1 MANHCWNW
9 VQIIGERKTLEKI
22 QKKFEKYEET
32 NYFAEFGDYVLG
44 KGKIGDDVEILKQ
57 RHEDVGYSYG
67 TRWWDFTMD
76 AEDTAENTVLTI
88 TGDSAWGPP
97 NILIC
102 QIAKVYGV
110 KTEIEYDEPGMGF
123 AGKVS
128 WDESGVVIDGW
139 EGTSD
144 EMRYNDDVG
153 GWIEDRMYCYEGEN
167 NQEYTYKKLRKDYS
181 YATKEHIRELR
192 EEIIKLNE

>member
-22 QKKFEKYEET
+22 QKKFEKYEDT
-32 NYFAEFGDYVLG
+32 KYLAEFGDYVLNR
-44 KGKIGDDVEILKQ
+44 GKIGDDLEILRQ
-57 RHEDVGYSYG
+57 RHEDVGYAYG

-76 AEDTAENTVLTI
+76 AEDTVLTI
-88 TGDSAWGPP
+88 MGDSAWGPP
-97 NILIC
+97 NILIS

-110 KTEIEYDEPGMGF
+110 KTEIEYDEPGMNF

-128 WDESGVVIDGW
+128 WDESGVVIDRW

-144 EMRYNDDVG
+144 EMRYNEDVG
-153 GWIEDRMYCYEGEN
+153 SWMEDIMYCYEGEDN
-167 NQEYTYKKLRKDYS
+167 IEYTYKKLRKYYP
-181 YATKEHIRELR
+181 YASKDKIRELR

>member
-32 NYFAEFGDYVLG
+32 NYFAEFGDYVLDI
-44 KGKIGDDVEILKQ
+44 GKIGDDVEILKQ

-76 AEDTAENTVLTI
+76 AEDTVLTI

-110 KTEIEYDEPGMGF
+110 KTKIEYDEPGMDF
-123 AGKVS
+123 AGKTS
-128 WDESGVVIDGW
+128 WDESGVVIEGW
-139 EGTSD
+139 EGTSA
-144 EMRYNDDVG
+144 EMRYMDDLG
-153 GWIEDRMYCYEGEN
+153 SWIEDRMYCYEGLGN
-167 NQEYTYKKLRKDYS
+167 LEYTYKKLRKDYP
-181 YATKEHIRELR
+181 YATKADIRDLR

>member
-1 MANHCWNW
+1 

-22 QKKFEKYEET
+22 QKKFEKYEDT
-32 NYFAEFGDYVLG
+32 KYLAEFGDYVLNR
-44 KGKIGDDVEILKQ
+44 GKIGDDLEILRQ
-57 RHEDVGYSYG
+57 RHEDVGYAYG

-76 AEDTAENTVLTI
+76 AEDTVLTI
-88 TGDSAWGPP
+88 MGDSAWGPP
-97 NILIC
+97 NILIS

-110 KTEIEYDEPGMGF
+110 KTEIEYDEPGMDF
-123 AGKVS
+123 AGKTS
-128 WDESGVVIDGW
+128 WDESGVVIDNW

-153 GWIEDRMYCYEGEN
+153 SWMEDRLYCYEGN
-167 NQEYTYKKLRKDYS
+167 DKSDYTYKKLRKDYP

-192 EEIIKLNE
+192 EDIIKLNQ

>member
-22 QKKFEKYEET
+22 QKKFKKYEET
-32 NYFAEFGDYVLG
+32 NYFGEFGDYVLNR
-44 KGKIGDDVEILKQ
+44 GKIGDDLEILRQ
-57 RHEDVGYSYG
+57 RHEDVGYAYG

-76 AEDTAENTVLTI
+76 AEDTVLTI
-88 TGDSAWGPP
+88 MGDSAWGPP
-97 NILIC
+97 NILIS

-110 KTEIEYDEPGMGF
+110 KTEIEYDEPGMDF
-123 AGKVS
+123 AGKTS
-128 WDESGVVIDGW
+128 WDESGVVIDNW

-153 GWIEDRMYCYEGEN
+153 SWMEDRLYCYEGN
-167 NQEYTYKKLRKDYS
+167 DKSDYTYKKLRKDYP

-192 EEIIKLNE
+192 EDIIKLNQ